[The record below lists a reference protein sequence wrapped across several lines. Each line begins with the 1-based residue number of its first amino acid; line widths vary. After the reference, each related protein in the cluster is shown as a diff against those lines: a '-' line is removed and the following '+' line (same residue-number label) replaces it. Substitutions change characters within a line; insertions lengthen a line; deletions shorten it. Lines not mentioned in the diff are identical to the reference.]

1 MLERLDRLLGFRWL
15 YTRYRQFVT
24 GGVFLKTQECPV
36 DEIERYK
43 RGANAMQVGGRHY
56 KKLPIE
62 PWDYI
67 AANGL
72 GFFEGNIVK
81 YVTRAAKTKNRDD
94 LLKAQH
100 YLAKLLEMTP
110 VSKDNS
116 TAGRSAQA
124 DDLHDEVG
132 LPDGINARQHYED
145 NSADKP
151 TVFHSARS

>member
-1 MLERLDRLLGFRWL
+1 MLRHLDRVPGFRRL
-15 YTRYRQFVT
+15 YTRYRQYVT
-24 GGVFLKTQECPV
+24 GGTFLRTEECPA

-72 GFFEGNIVK
+72 GFFEGNIIK
-81 YVTRAAKTKNRDD
+81 YITRAAKTKNRND

-100 YLAKLLEMTP
+100 YLAKLFEITP
-110 VSKDNS
+110 VQEDERKS
-116 TAGRSAQA
+116 TKPREVPTTEFRLS
-124 DDLHDEVG
+124 DEIKAIE
-132 LPDGINARQHYED
+132 PYDASTD
-145 NSADKP
+145 DKP
-151 TVFHSARS
+151 DVFHSQRG

>member
-15 YTRYRQFVT
+15 HTRYRQFLT
-24 GGVFLKTQECPV
+24 GGVFLKTEECPV

-72 GFFEGNIVK
+72 GFFEGNIIK
-81 YVTRAAKTKNRDD
+81 YVTRAARTKNRDD

-100 YLAKLLEMTP
+100 YLAKLLEITP
-110 VSKDNS
+110 VTEDDS
-116 TAGRSAQA
+116 TLGRATRTA
-124 DDLHDEVG
+124 AVHDEVA
-132 LPDGINARQHYED
+132 LADRISAKQPNEELGIEQ
-145 NSADKP
+145 P
-151 TVFHSARS
+151 TVFQSARS

>member
-24 GGVFLKTQECPV
+24 GGVFLATQECPV

-43 RGANAMQVGGRHY
+43 RGANAMQVGGTHY

-100 YLAKLLEMTP
+100 YLAKLLEISP
-110 VSKDNS
+110 VQEEERKSPRTS
-116 TAGRSAQA
+116 H
-124 DDLHDEVG
+124 DDFSLSGD
-132 LPDGINARQHYED
+132 INR
-145 NSADKP
+145 
-151 TVFHSARS
+151 

>member
-1 MLERLDRLLGFRWL
+1 
-15 YTRYRQFVT
+15 
-24 GGVFLKTQECPV
+24 
-36 DEIERYK
+36 
-43 RGANAMQVGGRHY
+43 MQVGGKHY

-100 YLAKLLEMTP
+100 YLAKLLEITP
-110 VSKDNS
+110 VSEDSS
-116 TAGRSAQA
+116 TAGRSART

>member
-1 MLERLDRLLGFRWL
+1 MLKHLDRVPGFRWL
-15 YTRYRQFVT
+15 YTRYRQYVT
-24 GGVFLKTQECPV
+24 GGRFLRREECPA

-72 GFFEGNIVK
+72 GFFEGNIIK
-81 YVTRAAKTKNRDD
+81 YITRAAKTKNRDD

-100 YLAKLLEMTP
+100 YLAKLLEITP
-110 VSKDNS
+110 VSEDERKS
-116 TAGRSAQA
+116 TNRREASPDDFNLSAELEAGEEYEPRTRPK
-124 DDLHDEVG
+124 
-132 LPDGINARQHYED
+132 PD
-145 NSADKP
+145 
-151 TVFHSARS
+151 VFHSQRG